1 MIHID
6 TLFYFFSFV
15 YIQLIQSTIVLMK
28 NIYIIIAK
36 QIVEEAGR
44 IIREARDTN
53 MFEFVLKE
61 DETPVTPIDQ
71 QVQDYMTKRLRDGF
85 DIQVMGEENCDEIDA
100 SKPYWAID
108 PIDGTWA
115 FITHE
120 NTSAINL
127 SLIEEG
133 EVSVAVVYNPFTDE
147 LFFTEKGKPSFI
159 GLLKLPLRSNNE
171 VTVVNFK
178 PIRNSPVLQTLGDLY
193 QKGKIKKLVSI
204 GGSLSYG
211 VCMVAKGAFSNYLLY
226 FDTLSHAW
234 DLSASILI
242 LRNAGGFV
250 TDLEGNDIDPIS
262 YKGFIVASASKRC
275 RDEFLDMLAP
285 LRKDLQ

>member
-1 MIHID
+1 
-6 TLFYFFSFV
+6 
-15 YIQLIQSTIVLMK
+15 MK

-36 QIVEEAGR
+36 QIVEEAGK

-53 MFEFVLKE
+53 MFEFTIK
-61 DETPVTPIDQ
+61 DDDTPVTPIDQ
-71 QVQDYMTKRLRDGF
+71 QVQDYMTKRLRDSF

-108 PIDGTWA
+108 PIDGTWS

-120 NTSAINL
+120 NTSVINL
-127 SLIEEG
+127 SLIENG

-147 LFFTEKGKPSFI
+147 LFFTEKNRASFI
-159 GLLKLPLRSNNE
+159 RLLKLPLRRDDG

-178 PIRNSPVLQTLGDLY
+178 PEIDSPILPAVSDLY
-193 QKGKIKKLVSI
+193 QKGRIKKLVSI

-211 VCMVAKGAFSNYLLY
+211 VCMVAKGAFSNYILY
-226 FDTLSHAW
+226 FNTLSHAW
-234 DLSASILI
+234 DLSAAILI

-250 TDLEGNDIDPIS
+250 TDLDGNDVDAIS
-262 YKGFIVASASKRC
+262 YQGYIVASANERC
-275 RDEFLDMLAP
+275 KEEFLSMI
-285 LRKDLQ
+285 RSYMKEMR

>member
-1 MIHID
+1 
-6 TLFYFFSFV
+6 
-15 YIQLIQSTIVLMK
+15 MK

-36 QIVEEAGR
+36 QIVEEAGK

-53 MFEFVLKE
+53 MFEFTIKN
-61 DETPVTPIDQ
+61 DDTPVTPIDR
-71 QVQDYMTKRLRDGF
+71 QVQDYMTKRLRDSF
-85 DIQVMGEENCDEIDA
+85 DIQVMGEENCEIVDL
-100 SKPYWAID
+100 SRPYWAID
-108 PIDGTWA
+108 PIDGTWS

-127 SLIEEG
+127 SLIENG
-133 EVSVAVVYNPFTDE
+133 EVSVAIVYNPFTDE
-147 LFFTEKGKPSFI
+147 LFFTEKERPSFK
-159 GLLKLPLRSNNE
+159 GLLKLPLRQNE
-171 VTVVNFK
+171 GVTVVNFK
-178 PIRNSPVLQTLGDLY
+178 PAKDIALLTSLNELY
-193 QKGKIKKLVSI
+193 LKGRIKKLVSL

-211 VCMVAKGAFSNYLLY
+211 VCMVAKGAFSNYILY

-250 TDLEGNDIDPIS
+250 TDLDGEDIDPIS

-275 RDEFLDMLAP
+275 RDEFLTMTAP
-285 LRKDLQ
+285 YIKDSK